1 MKMGEKFRTIWGND
15 LEFPGDPNAPAKE
28 VINCHCVMV
37 PDVATEEERKSLQ
50 SNGGNGIIKSSKQ
63 FGKKV
68 GKHAAD
74 YGLDPSKEEDR

>member
-37 PDVATEEERKSLQ
+37 PDVATEEERA
-50 SNGGNGIIKSSKQ
+50 NE
-63 FGKKV
+63 GKRSTES
-68 GKHAAD
+68 A
-74 YGLDPSKEEDR
+74 L